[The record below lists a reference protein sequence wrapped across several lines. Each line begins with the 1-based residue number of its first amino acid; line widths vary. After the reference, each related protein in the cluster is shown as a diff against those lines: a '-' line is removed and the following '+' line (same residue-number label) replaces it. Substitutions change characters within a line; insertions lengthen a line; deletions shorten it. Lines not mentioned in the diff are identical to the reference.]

1 MDVAVLLRKNVYKP
15 LEEVA
20 IHKQTQTHKLTG
32 YRDQLEET
40 MDTVEHDLQVVCG
53 RVVLL
58 VLVCVLG
65 GMLCYKSSRGCSH
78 FNPSDTRL
86 G

>member
-40 MDTVEHDLQVVCG
+40 MDTAEHDLQVVCG
-53 RVVLL
+53 RGVLL
-58 VLVCVLG
+58 CVCVLG
-65 GMLCYKSSRGCSH
+65 GGGCYKSSRGCSQ

>member
-58 VLVCVLG
+58 CVCWG
-65 GMLCYKSSRGCSH
+65 GWVLCYKSSRGCSH

>member
-40 MDTVEHDLQVVCG
+40 MDTAEHDLQVVCG
-53 RVVLL
+53 RGVLL
-58 VLVCVLG
+58 CVCVLG
-65 GMLCYKSSRGCSH
+65 GGGVISPLEAVLNLTLRIQ
-78 FNPSDTRL
+78 D
-86 G
+86 